1 MGFVC
6 ATLNNGRDLFILDQH
21 ASHER
26 HNLETYNR
34 ELKIASQIVM
44 FPISLKIDKSLAGLL
59 PKYAFIFDYNGL
71 KFNLP
76 EDFDE

>member
-1 MGFVC
+1 
-6 ATLNNGRDLFILDQH
+6 
-21 ASHER
+21 
-26 HNLETYNR
+26 
-34 ELKIASQIVM
+34 M